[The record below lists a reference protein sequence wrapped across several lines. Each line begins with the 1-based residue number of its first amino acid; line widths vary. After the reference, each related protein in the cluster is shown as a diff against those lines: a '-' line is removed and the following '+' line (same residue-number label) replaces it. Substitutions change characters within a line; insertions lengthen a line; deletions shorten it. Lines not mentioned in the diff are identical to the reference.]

1 MNLPKRLSFVNG
13 RAGEGFGETSLGPVA
28 AAITVCHMG
37 RGARE
42 IGEGKGERERARIG
56 VGSRH
61 S

>member
-13 RAGEGFGETSLGPVA
+13 RAGEGFGETSLGPAA
-28 AAITVCHMG
+28 AAILCVI
-37 RGARE
+37 RGEEPERLE
-42 IGEGKGERERARIG
+42 RGKERERARIG